1 MNTTSIQSA
10 ATQVAVRVRPMSRW
24 VIAIV
29 LVLIASTALSVGLRG
44 SAPDR
49 PAPATANVVPAEL
62 VADGSRAAMIHVLT
76 GRALSGVTKA
86 SRPPAIC
93 IPCVARA
100 AEISGRLG

>member
-1 MNTTSIQSA
+1 
-10 ATQVAVRVRPMSRW
+10 
-24 VIAIV
+24 
-29 LVLIASTALSVGLRG
+29 
-44 SAPDR
+44 
-49 PAPATANVVPAEL
+49 VPAEL